1 MGFGGLRANFL
12 SWNDQGNA
20 GAKTAK
26 STSAANEHRRV
37 LAPRC
42 LLVAKRFNFV
52 IERANSRKL
61 HFQSAISLRKL
72 PQFNENSFLFFVFLN
87 FFFLSLSAEFSVK
100 PKFKRNFSSSQNSN
114 SFSKR
119 ANLSENELFVFFS
132 YSFKLKI
139 QFANVKSLSKKSF
152 L

>member
-12 SWNDQGNA
+12 SWNDKGNA

-52 IERANSRKL
+52 ILRANSRNHVFSQL
-61 HFQSAISLRKL
+61 ISRRKL
-72 PQFNENSFLFFVFLN
+72 SQFNENSFLFFVFLN
-87 FFFLSLSAEFSVK
+87 FFLSVSAEFSVQ
-100 PKFKRNFSSSQNSN
+100 PKFQRKFSNSQHSN

-119 ANLSENELFVFFS
+119 ANLSANELFVFFRTFS
-132 YSFKLKI
+132 NLK
-139 QFANVKSLSKKSF
+139 FSSLM
-152 L
+152 